1 MNTEDRYLD
10 LLKRSLLNE
19 IYLDDELRIL
29 YLRDCLQQKDSFS
42 YDVLHD
48 IRDSRKH
55 AFDRLKESRQLG
67 RFVDRDI
74 HNSGFS
80 HTMVGRERL
89 DSLHECMDMI
99 RTNNIQGDLV
109 ECGVWRGGC
118 VIFIAAYL
126 SIYGIRNRRVFA
138 VDSFMGLPKPSVEPD
153 REIDLS
159 QELFPE
165 LSVSMET
172 VKENF
177 RVYGLDPEDVIFLS
191 GWFKDSLPDLN
202 SRTIALLRLDGDLY
216 ESTRDCLV
224 NLYDKVVEGGIVI
237 IDDWGVLPPC
247 QQAVI
252 DFFNER
258 NIPLPTMTKI
268 DWSGVFWIK

>member
-126 SIYGIRNRRVFA
+126 SCLLYTSPRPR
-138 VDSFMGLPKPSVEPD
+138 
-153 REIDLS
+153 
-159 QELFPE
+159 
-165 LSVSMET
+165 
-172 VKENF
+172 
-177 RVYGLDPEDVIFLS
+177 DP
-191 GWFKDSLPDLN
+191 
-202 SRTIALLRLDGDLY
+202 
-216 ESTRDCLV
+216 
-224 NLYDKVVEGGIVI
+224 
-237 IDDWGVLPPC
+237 
-247 QQAVI
+247 
-252 DFFNER
+252 
-258 NIPLPTMTKI
+258 
-268 DWSGVFWIK
+268 